1 MFAILILIILLVTGP
16 ASNFRMDHMED
27 SVIGEEKDYKPEG
40 LTKQYSASADH
51 SPLIIESN
59 SDFETNGWSGEGTEG
74 SPYSMEGIE
83 IVNESVVV
91 SISNTDAYFTISDSN
106 LTFTGTIG
114 SCVAFDNVMNGVIEN
129 CTIVS
134 SFIGVEMYESQS
146 CEVTDN
152 RIGPCAGYGI
162 HLYQSSYIQ
171 VKHNE
176 ISDIANS
183 GDILYDACIYVED
196 TDDSAISQNE
206 VSNAPHLIYMT
217 NCERVELLSNLFSNP
232 TMYDALVTVNTYACV
247 IKGNVITSSDR
258 GMNLN
263 HDSSCLV
270 ENNSVSVEDVNGRGL
285 LIRYGR
291 DFVVR
296 NNNMSGYLVGYD
308 LDSLYNSTV
317 TGNIA
322 HHSRCG
328 IAVRNNF
335 IDSEVSNNTAYAC
348 DFGFSCASNTRLVGC
363 TAFNNDMGFLIQSSS
378 ESGFYGCVAYENN
391 IGFELAHDGQ
401 FELIGNLV
409 YNNSLYGISIWDGCS
424 NNTLYRNSIFNNGV
438 NDDGANNT
446 WDNGI
451 DQGNYWDDYSG
462 VGYYY
467 VPGSAGS
474 QDRYPGTYPSS
485 YPVPMMLDAQTV
497 TYEYSTTGNTI
508 TWQVL
513 SVGTPDYFEVY
524 KEDVLITSKNWDGM
538 DVVYS
543 VDSLDAGLHNFTLI
557 VYDWFGNSNL
567 SFGLVNVT
575 GFTGVS
581 IMPSVLDA
589 QTLWYEYNTTG
600 NTITWQVLSVGAPD
614 YFEVYLENTLNAN
627 GTWDGMDI
635 VYPVDGLDVGFYNF
649 TLIVYD
655 LFGNSDI
662 SFGIVNVYTNS
673 TVTTTTTTTTTST
686 TTTTNG
692 TVFDISL
699 IIMIISISSSSVIIV
714 VVILIIVKQRP

>member
-1 MFAILILIILLVTGP
+1 VLKREWIFAILILIVLLLIGP
-16 ASNFRMDHMED
+16 ANNFRMDHIED
-27 SVIGEEKDYKPEG
+27 SVISEEKDYKHEG

-59 SDFETNGWSGEGTEG
+59 CDFETNGWSGEGTEG

-91 SISNTDAYFTISDSN
+91 SISNTDAYFIISDSN
-106 LTFTGTIG
+106 LTFTGTKG
-114 SCVAFDNVMNGVIEN
+114 NCVAFDNVTNGIVEN

-134 SFIGVEMYESQS
+134 SFKGIEMNESQS

-152 RIGPCAGYGI
+152 RIGPCSGYGI

-176 ISDIANS
+176 IADIANS
-183 GDILYDACIYVED
+183 GAILYDACIYVED
-196 TDDSAISQNE
+196 TDDSVISQNE
-206 VSNAPHLIYMT
+206 VSNAPHLIYMAS
-217 NCERVELLSNLFSNP
+217 CERVELLSNLFSNP
-232 TMYDALVTVNTYACV
+232 TMYDALVTVSTYACV

-258 GMNLN
+258 GINMN

-270 ENNSVSVEDVNGRGL
+270 ENNTVTIEDVNGRGL
-285 LIRYGR
+285 GIRYGH

-296 NNNMSGYLVGYD
+296 YNNMSGFLFAYD
-308 LDSLYNSTV
+308 FQGLSNFTV
-317 TGNIA
+317 IGNIA
-322 HHSRCG
+322 HHSHFGMGFSDR
-328 IAVRNNF
+328 F

-348 DFGFSCASNTRLVGC
+348 DFGFFVQGSIPNAKLIGC
-363 TAFNNDMGFLIQSSS
+363 TAYNNDRGFYIQSASDC
-378 ESGFYGCVAYENN
+378 GFYGCVAYENN
-391 IGFELAHDGQ
+391 IGFELAHSGQ
-401 FELIGNLV
+401 FELVGNLV
-409 YNNSLYGISIWDGCS
+409 YDNSVYGISLWGTCT

-446 WDNGI
+446 WDNGV

-462 VGYYY
+462 VGYYD

-474 QDRYPGTYPSS
+474 QDRYPGIYPSS
-485 YPVPMMLDAQTV
+485 YPMPMMLDAQTV
-497 TYEYSTTGNTI
+497 TYEYNSAGNSM

-513 SVGTPDYFEVY
+513 SVGTPEYYEVY
-524 KEDVLITSKNWDGM
+524 KEDVLIASKFWDGM

-543 VDSLDAGLHNFTLI
+543 VDSLDVGLH
-557 VYDWFGNSNL
+557 
-567 SFGLVNVT
+567 
-575 GFTGVS
+575 
-581 IMPSVLDA
+581 
-589 QTLWYEYNTTG
+589 
-600 NTITWQVLSVGAPD
+600 
-614 YFEVYLENTLNAN
+614 
-627 GTWDGMDI
+627 
-635 VYPVDGLDVGFYNF
+635 NF

-686 TTTTNG
+686 TTITTTTNG
-692 TVFDISL
+692 TVFDSSL
-699 IIMIISISSSSVIIV
+699 ITMIISISSSSVIIV
-714 VVILIIVKQRP
+714 VVILVIVKQRP